1 MALVMFRV
9 GIVLVGCIA
18 VQTVASAF
26 AAEDCAP
33 IAGHL
38 VSIDGQVEV
47 QRADDARWQP
57 GSLDQT
63 LCERDSIRTGPRSRA
78 ALMLVNEA
86 VLRLDQ
92 ETTVHLVD
100 ISEEEEE
107 SSLLDLVLGA
117 FQSFSRS
124 PRTMAVNTPY
134 LNATIEGTEFVIR
147 ADAKQAS
154 LTVFEGVVAA
164 ANEQGEAKVASGQSV
179 VAEAGKPPTP
189 YTIVRPR
196 DAVQWALY
204 YPPIDAALEEAPP
217 DERDPRFHLQQAA
230 QLLSVGRVDEA
241 RAAIDRALGIDP
253 DAGHAY
259 ALRAVIAVVQNDKAA
274 ALADARR
281 AVELEPQA
289 AAPKIALSY
298 AQQAH
303 FDLEAA
309 RDTLL
314 QATEEQPEDALA
326 WARLAELWLMLG
338 HRDRAHEAADKAAS
352 LAPNLERV
360 LVVRGYAE
368 LAEYR
373 IKPARVTF
381 VHAIARDS
389 EDPLPRF
396 GLGLAMIRDGALE
409 EGRKNLEVAVGLDS
423 GNALLRSYLGKAYFE
438 EKRDPLDADQLQI
451 AKELDPL
458 DPTPWLYDAIRL
470 QTENRPGE
478 ALHALQKS
486 IELNDNRAVYR
497 SRQGLD
503 EDRAARGTSLGR
515 IYDDLGFT
523 QLGVNEA
530 SKSLTLDPANASAH
544 RFLSD
549 SYQGVRRREIA
560 RVSELLQAQLL
571 QDVNINPVQPSLSET
586 NLNIVTRGGPAE
598 AGFNEFTPLFER
610 NQVQFNAS
618 GLAGDEDTFG
628 GEGVVSALYD
638 RFSISAGAFHYE
650 TDGWRPNHDI
660 NHDVYN
666 AYAQYAITPELNLQ
680 VELRHRE
687 SEQGDLALFFDPD
700 DFLPNLDRDLN
711 QDIAR
716 AGLRYSP
723 TPNSDLLL
731 SVIYSDREEGVGDLT
746 PVIDPFT
753 GVFLGNFSDERQV
766 DDEGYQIEGQY
777 LYRRE
782 RFNLTAGFG
791 YTGIDRVRDTSIVFV
806 FVPSLPFPSVP
817 ILESSAPSDIE
828 HPHGYVYGNIKFPD
842 PVTWTVGLSVD
853 HYEEEPL
860 EVTTVNPKFG
870 VQWEVTED
878 VRLRGAV
885 FRTVKPALVSNR
897 TIEPTQVAGFNQFF
911 DDVNA
916 TESWRWGGGVDWRVT
931 DELFVGAEATWRDLR
946 TPIMFD
952 SDDPPDGD
960 FDVAF
965 KEDQEEQLHRVYAYW
980 TPIPELA
987 LSAEFAYDK
996 FEADP
1001 GQGTDSIG
1009 IPLEL
1014 ETISIPLTA
1023 RYFHP
1028 SGFFAGVGVTYVHQ
1042 DVRRSPAFSFAF
1054 PNTEGSD
1061 DFVVV
1066 DAAIGWRF
1074 PNRIGVASL
1083 EVTNLLDEEFQYQDD
1098 SFREFRD
1105 EPSIGPYIPDRTII
1119 GRVTL
1124 NF

>member
-18 VQTVASAF
+18 VQTAASAF

-47 QRADDARWQP
+47 QRADDPSWQP

-78 ALMLVNEA
+78 ALMLINEA

-92 ETTVHLVD
+92 ETTVQLVD

-107 SSLLDLVLGA
+107 TSLLDLVLGA

-124 PRTMAVNTPY
+124 PRAMAVNTPY

-147 ADAKQAS
+147 AEAKQAS

-164 ANEQGEAKVASGQSV
+164 ANEQGQAKVASGQSV

-204 YPPIDAALEEAPP
+204 YPPLDAALEEAPQ
-217 DERDPRFHLQQAA
+217 DEHDPRFHLHQAA

-314 QATEEQPEDALA
+314 QATQDQPDDALA

-338 HRDRAHEAADKAAS
+338 HRDRAREAAERAAS
-352 LAPNLERV
+352 LAPELERV
-360 LVVRGYAE
+360 HVVLGFAE
-368 LAEYR
+368 LAEFR
-373 IKPARVTF
+373 IKKARVTF

-438 EKRDPLDADQLQI
+438 EKRDPLDADQLAI

-478 ALHALQKS
+478 ALHAIQKS
-486 IELNDNRAVYR
+486 IELNDNRAIYR
-497 SRQGLD
+497 SRLALD
-503 EDRAARGTSLGR
+503 QDRAARGTSLGR
-515 IYDDLGFT
+515 IYDDLGFQ

-530 SKSLTLDPANASAH
+530 SESLTIDPANASAH

-549 SYQGVRRREIA
+549 IYSGVRRTEIA
-560 RVSELLQAQLL
+560 RVSELLQAQML
-571 QDVNINPVQPSLSET
+571 QDVNINPVQPSISET
-586 NLNIVTRGGPAE
+586 NLNIVTHGGPAE

-610 NQVQFNAS
+610 NQVQLNFS
-618 GLAGDEDTFG
+618 GLAGDDNTFG

-638 RFSISAGAFHYE
+638 GFSISAGAFHYQ

-660 NHDVYN
+660 NHDIYN
-666 AYAQYAITPELNLQ
+666 AFAQYAITPELNVQ
-680 VELRHRE
+680 IELRHRE
-687 SEQGDLALFFDPD
+687 SEAGDLEFAFDRDP
-700 DFLPNLDRDLN
+700 FRPNLDRELD

-723 TPNSDLLL
+723 SPNSDLLL
-731 SVIYSDREEGVGDLT
+731 SFIYSSRQEQISDTIFDLT
-746 PVIDPFT
+746 ADT
-753 GVFLGNFSDERQV
+753 GF
-766 DDEGYQIEGQY
+766 DDEGYQVEGQY
-777 LYRRE
+777 LYRRDW
-782 RFNLTAGFG
+782 FNLTTGVGF
-791 YTGIDRVRDTSIVFV
+791 TSVDRTVDTSIALEEFGPVFQG
-806 FVPSLPFPSVP
+806 S
-817 ILESSAPSDIE
+817 IDSDIV
-828 HPHGYVYGNIKFPD
+828 HPHGYVYANINLPEA
-842 PVTWTVGLSVD
+842 VTWTLGVSVD
-853 HYEEEPL
+853 SYEDEPGN
-860 EVTTVNPKFG
+860 VQGTFDKFQVNPKFG
-870 VQWEVTED
+870 VQWNVTD
-878 VRLRGAV
+878 NFRLRGAV
-885 FRTVKPALVSNR
+885 FNAVKPILVANR
-897 TIEPTQVAGFNQFF
+897 TLEPTQIAGFNQMF
-911 DDVNA
+911 DYPNA
-916 TESWRWGGGVDWRVT
+916 TEVFQYGIGSDWDVT
-931 DELFVGAEATWRDLR
+931 NNLHLGAEAIWRDLDAPN
-946 TPIMFD
+946 TNQFD
-952 SDDPPDGD
+952 LDGD
-960 FDVAF
+960 TVIDFRNF
-965 KEDQEEQLHRVYAYW
+965 RTEDQDEQLYRAYIYW
-980 TPIPELA
+980 LPIPELA
-987 LSAEFAYDK
+987 LSAEVVFDQ
-996 FEADP
+996 FESEA
-1001 GQGTDSIG
+1001 GGLTEFSST
-1009 IPLEL
+1009 PLEL
-1014 ETISIPLTA
+1014 ETFSVPLGV

-1028 SGFFAGVGVTYVHQ
+1028 SGFFAALGGTFVHQ
-1042 DVRRSPAFSFAF
+1042 EVDRSDNALDLGFS
-1054 PNTEGSD
+1054 EGTD
-1061 DFVVV
+1061 DFFVL
-1066 DAAIGWRF
+1066 DAAVGWRF
-1074 PNRIGVASL
+1074 PNRIGIASL
-1083 EVTNLLDEEFQYQDD
+1083 SVLNLLDEEFQFQDD

-1105 EPSIGPYIPDRTII
+1105 EPTAGPYFPDRTII
-1119 GRVTL
+1119 GRITL